1 MLVKE
6 LSASFR
12 RAQREVPGM
21 SDEAPAGLEQPL
33 LQARQRP
40 VLDGERQD
48 QPAQQIAKVVGDHP
62 EEQPDLVGS
71 EAVTGEARPVG
82 GDLAL
87 LDPLLRRSKIAL
99 PPRTLGFRVG
109 KHGLKLPP
117 PEIRVAPL
125 AA

>member
-71 EAVTGEARPVG
+71 EAVTGEARPDG

-87 LDPLLRRSKIAL
+87 LDSIIRRSKNA
-99 PPRTLGFRVG
+99 PPPPHLGVRVG
-109 KHGLKLPP
+109 KPGYTLT
-117 PEIRVAPL
+117 R
-125 AA
+125 